1 MAEKEQ
7 MKPFTAV
14 ANVNFCINVN
24 KYDKIKERNIATL
37 AELRNF
43 EPDAKLPAWAL
54 YLQLNK
60 GQQIQVGAEIELN
73 EANNVTQI
81 PFELFE
87 VYANATVE
95 LPCIMKGHVE
105 DGFKKMID
113 PMPEDDRQEFIKKR
127 NNMKDRF
134 VYTSMMSRV

>member
-7 MKPFTAV
+7 MKPFMAV

-24 KYDKIKERNIATL
+24 KYDKIRERNIVTL
-37 AELRNF
+37 AELKNY

-60 GQQIQVGAEIELN
+60 GQQIQVGAEIEQN
-73 EANNVTQI
+73 EANNVVQI

-87 VYANATVE
+87 IYANATVE
-95 LPCIMKGHVE
+95 LPCVMRGHVE
-105 DGFKKMID
+105 DGFSKMLA
-113 PMPEDDRQEFIKKR
+113 PMPEEDRQEFIKKR
-127 NNMKDRF
+127 SKMKDRF
-134 VYTSMMSRV
+134 VYTQMMARV